1 MFKSIIAFVGFAI
14 AFAIVIQVYREMSG
28 KERWDAAKTLGY
40 SALCAL
46 ASLVFLT
53 ALVVFF

>member
-1 MFKSIIAFVGFAI
+1 MFKTIIAFVGFAI
-14 AFAIVIQVYREMSG
+14 TFAIIIQVYRDMSG

-40 SALCAL
+40 SVVCAL
-46 ASLVFLT
+46 ASIVFLT

>member
-1 MFKSIIAFVGFAI
+1 MFKTIIAFVGFAI
-14 AFAIVIQVYREMSG
+14 TFAIIIQVYRDMSG

-40 SALCAL
+40 SAVCAL
-46 ASLVFLT
+46 ASIVFLT